1 MARRVLGAF
10 AVTTTAVLASL
21 AFATPANAHTPTVKV
36 DCDEKAQKSVLTVDL
51 KDYNQNG
58 DNTLT
63 VEIDGEQVKKT
74 NFRKGLSRETFERDS
89 KTKHT
94 YKVTVFAH
102 DDPSFESKPQN
113 WSRVFDLSNDK
124 CVKTPP
130 TKTTKPEP
138 TPPTKTTSPSS
149 EAPSSSVVPPSSTPA
164 APAPGGSQPE
174 PPLAATGASPLWLLL
189 SGVGLVGAG
198 AATVLFVRRRRA

>member
-1 MARRVLGAF
+1 M
-10 AVTTTAVLASL
+10 
-21 AFATPANAHTPTVKV
+21 KV

-58 DNTLT
+58 NNTLT

-138 TPPTKTTSPSS
+138 TPPTKTTSHVLGGALVLRGP
-149 EAPSSSVVPPSSTPA
+149 AVVHSGRPGARWQPA
-164 APAPGGSQPE
+164 RTAARRDRCVPAV
-174 PPLAATGASPLWLLL
+174 AAAL
-189 SGVGLVGAG
+189 GVGLVGAG